1 MEGVP
6 SHEAKQDGIKDTLSS
21 TIAYQL
27 ALNLPYLDDVMQV
40 NPNCYTTSMV
50 VQMCSLIIDS
60 FWRLSSTI
68 EHIPTVI
75 VDSLDKLDKCD
86 GHKT

>member
-1 MEGVP
+1 
-6 SHEAKQDGIKDTLSS
+6 LFS

-40 NPNCYTTSMV
+40 NPNLYTKSMV

-68 EHIPTVI
+68 EYIPLLLEVI
-75 VDSLDKLDKCD
+75 TTAAASISNGFGIKEFEFEAVE
-86 GHKT
+86 T